1 MLQLNS
7 WSLLYPPLWPM
18 QPSPI
23 LCLIMKYYLGK
34 DAVIKEE
41 SLSLYVELQ
50 TIFQNPRKF
59 LALSWWVSLVS
70 KCFALTCIFVAFQ
83 ELGELQEAKQLLIQQ
98 KLELQ
103 TRVEAAQGDLEHERR
118 EHQATKDSILQRK
131 EQFLAQLKDM
141 QDKLVGVLCLKP
153 SHGDFGRT
161 SKRFNAAFNSWL
173 RRKPER
179 SRWSV
184 ARRQKPSWAC
194 RWRP

>member
-1 MLQLNS
+1 
-7 WSLLYPPLWPM
+7 M
-18 QPSPI
+18 QS
-23 LCLIMKYYLGK
+23 Y
-34 DAVIKEE
+34 KEE

-50 TIFQNPRKF
+50 TLFQNPRKF

-103 TRVEAAQGDLEHERR
+103 TRVEAAQGDLEQERR

-131 EQFLAQLKDM
+131 EQFLAQIKDM
-141 QDKLVGVLCLKP
+141 QDKLVGLLCLKP
-153 SHGDFGRT
+153 SHGDFGRNN
-161 SKRFNAAFNSWL
+161 KRFNAAFNSWL

>member
-7 WSLLYPPLWPM
+7 WSLSYPSLWLM

-23 LCLIMKYYLGK
+23 LCLIIKYSLGK

-41 SLSLYVELQ
+41 SLSLYVEEQ
-50 TIFQNPRKF
+50 TLFQNPRKF
-59 LALSWWVSLVS
+59 LALSWWVWLVN
-70 KCFALTCIFVAFQ
+70 FALTCIFVAFQ

-103 TRVEAAQGDLEHERR
+103 TRVEKAQDDLEQERR

-131 EQFLAQLKDM
+131 EQFLAQIKDM
-141 QDKLVGVLCLKP
+141 QDKLVGFLCLKP
-153 SHGDFGRT
+153 SNGYFGRNN
-161 SKRFNAAFNSWL
+161 KRFNAAFNSWL
-173 RRKPER
+173 RRKAER

-184 ARRQKPSWAC
+184 ARRQKPSWTC